1 MRHVRFW
8 NLCELMM
15 ELNRNMTTISFCNRS
30 FHLNNTNMKF
40 NYFKIYVVLIL
51 ASACLVS
58 MQSCKP
64 KTAQS
69 AASGDASKS
78 FVAPGKYDEFYNF
91 VSGGFNG
98 QVAFMAFLPV
108 VCFASFLFFPNLL
121 KTDMDL
127 VKKQNQC

>member
-1 MRHVRFW
+1 
-8 NLCELMM
+8 
-15 ELNRNMTTISFCNRS
+15 
-30 FHLNNTNMKF
+30 MKF
-40 NYFKIYVVLIL
+40 NYFKTYTGFLL
-51 ASACLVS
+51 TSACLVS

-78 FVAPGKYDEFYNF
+78 FVAPGKYDEFYNI

-98 QVAFMAFLPV
+98 QVAVYGIPSGRCFVSYRFFL
-108 VCFASFLFFPNLL
+108 NLP
-121 KTDMDL
+121 KVAMDL